1 MDVKMIQHPVGQGG
15 LFCGSL
21 TVGRTKFR
29 WVYDCGSLNRQER
42 DREIIKVSKGGN
54 IDILFLSHLDSD
66 HVNGVHKLLQE
77 CRSRGFYVKKVVMP
91 YIDVKTRLVYLSHYL
106 VQGAVDPV
114 FVAFSRGI
122 GRWFFSF
129 GVSQVIQVRSVRAGE
144 ESREVDEEET
154 GDDGWFRDYE
164 GDIDGRDGRDGE
176 GEHERGEDLDLV
188 FTSKGEEIHLEGYIA
203 KINNDVQIEL
213 RLSKPRRIFYLVPYS
228 HPPDSRRMKFFW
240 AKMRSYF
247 GSRQIG
253 HIINSSSSVNIFGL
267 FKSCYNVIW
276 KDHNLVSLSLFCG
289 SKVNRSSAFTIQG
302 NNFKKRTP
310 RGGWMLT
317 GDAKLSG
324 KLRIGRFL
332 SHYRSY
338 IPHVSVLM
346 MPHHGADSSFHP
358 SLLSPFNGHH
368 MCYAAAEP
376 PPNRYNHPGQM
387 VRNAVRRNNKYF
399 RTVGT
404 ALKSRLQL
412 RGKI

>member
-1 MDVKMIQHPVGQGG
+1 MDVEMTQYPVGQGG

-21 TVGRTKFR
+21 TAGHTKFR

-66 HVNGVHKLLQE
+66 HINGVHKLLQE
-77 CRSRGFYVKKVVMP
+77 CRFRGFYVRKVVMP
-91 YIDVKTRLVYLSHYL
+91 YVDIKSRLFYLSKYA
-106 VQGAVDPV
+106 VQGIVDPV
-114 FVAFSRGI
+114 FIQFNRGI
-122 GRWFFSF
+122 GRWFSDF
-129 GVSQVIQVRSVRAGE
+129 GVSQIIQVRSTGSGGGPE
-144 ESREVDEEET
+144 EVDEEGI
-154 GDDGWFRDYE
+154 GDDGWFRHYE
-164 GDIDGRDGRDGE
+164 GGIDDHGRRDDE
-176 GEHERGEDLDLV
+176 EPYERDDNIDVV
-188 FTSKGEEIHLEGYIA
+188 FTSKGEEVVLDNYIT
-203 KINNDVQIEL
+203 KINNDFQIEL
-213 RLSKPRRIFYLVPYS
+213 KLSRHGKIFYLIPYS
-228 HPPDSRRMKFFW
+228 HRPDSRRMKLFW
-240 AKMRSYF
+240 IKMRSYF
-247 GSRQIG
+247 GSKQIG
-253 HIINSSSSVNIFGL
+253 HIISSSSSASIFGL

-276 KDHNLVSLSLFCG
+276 KDHNLVSLSLYCG

-324 KLRIGRFL
+324 KLRIGKFL

-346 MPHHGADSSFHP
+346 MPHHGADTSFHP

-387 VRNAVRRNNKYF
+387 VRNAIRRNNKYF